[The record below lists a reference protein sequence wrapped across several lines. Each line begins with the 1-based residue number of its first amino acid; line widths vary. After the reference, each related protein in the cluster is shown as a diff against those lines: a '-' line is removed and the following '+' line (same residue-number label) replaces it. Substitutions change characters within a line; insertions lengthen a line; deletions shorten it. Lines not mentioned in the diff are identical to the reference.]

1 MRFNLTIFLNW
12 SCGMSISCSSKPK
25 KSHNLRS
32 ENLDG
37 NDDPEMYF
45 INCCLLIGNLRQISE
60 MELVVTANELKICNE
75 VGDREVVDR
84 LHLVAP
90 PKASNRDR
98 WWFVSPLLARETCPY
113 SQACNAGPQS
123 ALSRAVGMEL
133 ADAREHEGEIHMNRR
148 IVLALALATTAFAS
162 LPAMAQRSGGTLVQ
176 ITQPEPPNRAPT
188 SRRRPRSARSLP
200 RFRWATGVRVRSQAE
215 ALSR

>member
-1 MRFNLTIFLNW
+1 
-12 SCGMSISCSSKPK
+12 
-25 KSHNLRS
+25 
-32 ENLDG
+32 
-37 NDDPEMYF
+37 MYF

-60 MELVVTANELKICNE
+60 MSCVTANELKICNE

-98 WWFVSPLLARETCPY
+98 WWFVSPLLTRETCPY

-123 ALSRAVGMEL
+123 ALRGQLAWKL
-133 ADAREHEGEIHMNRR
+133 ADAGNTGENHINRR

-162 LPAMAQRSGGTLVQ
+162 LPAHGAEIGGYAGADH
-176 ITQPEPPNRAPT
+176 PA
-188 SRRRPRSARSLP
+188 
-200 RFRWATGVRVRSQAE
+200 
-215 ALSR
+215 